1 VRLCAPSRLTAALT
15 SALLAAVLALAPLT
29 ARAADLKVTVRGAN
43 GKPVADAVVMVR
55 TTRSAGEPARFP
67 WPLVMEQQGMQFH
80 PFVLI
85 VPVGAEVAF
94 PNRDK
99 VRHHV
104 YSFSP
109 AKTFELKLYSRDETR
124 RVRFERPGVVAVGCN
139 IHDDMA
145 AYIRVV
151 DTPYA
156 GKTDASGVA
165 TIRNLP
171 AGAATLAVWHPYL
184 RGGRDLTRDIDTPAG
199 GATLT
204 VVVDLK
210 PAPMAHGGY

>member
-1 VRLCAPSRLTAALT
+1 VRLCAPSPLAGLFAA
-15 SALLAAVLALAPLT
+15 ALALASL
-29 ARAADLKVTVRGAN
+29 AGAAQAADLRVAVRGAN

-55 TTRSAGEPARFP
+55 TARSAGEPARFA
-67 WPLVMEQQGMQFH
+67 WPLVMEQRDMQFR

-94 PNRDK
+94 PNHDK

-104 YSFSP
+104 YSFSA
-109 AKTFELKLYSRDETR
+109 AKTFELKLYGHDELR
-124 RVRFERPGVVAVGCN
+124 RVRFDRPGVVAVGCN

-156 GKTDASGVA
+156 GKTDAAGVA

-171 AGAATLAVWHPYL
+171 PGAGSLSVWHPYL
-184 RGGRDLTRDIDTPAG
+184 RGGRDLVRDIDVPSG

-204 VVVDLK
+204 ITLDLK